1 MSNNGPTAHDP
12 WRYTRLRLWALALL
26 RMAIGWHFLYE
37 GIAKLLN
44 PYWTSAAFLL
54 ESQGPLS
61 GIFRAAA
68 DSPTVLKIIDFI
80 NIWGLIAI
88 GLGLMA
94 GFLTRTASV
103 AGMVLLALYY
113 ICNPPMIGFT
123 YSAPQEGSYLF
134 VTKNVVEF
142 LALGVIILFPTSRI
156 IGLDGLVFRKKDRA

>member
-1 MSNNGPTAHDP
+1 MTPSPAPSRESWPDTKFK
-12 WRYTRLRLWALALL
+12 LWILVLL

-44 PYWTSAAFLL
+44 PYWTSASFLL
-54 ESQGPLS
+54 ESKGPLAGLFHS
-61 GIFRAAA
+61 AAA
-68 DSPTVLKIIDFI
+68 DPTVLKIIDFL

-94 GFLTRTASV
+94 GFLTRAAAA

-113 ICNPPMIGFT
+113 FCNPPWIGYT
-123 YSAPQEGSYLF
+123 YSVPQEGSYLF

-142 LALGVIILFPTSRI
+142 FALWVVILFPTSRT
-156 IGLDGLVFRKKDRA
+156 IGLDGLIFRKKGRA

>member
-1 MSNNGPTAHDP
+1 MSNSNPAPHEP
-12 WRYTRLRLWALALL
+12 WRTTKLKLWVLVLL

-37 GIAKLLN
+37 GIAKMLN

-54 ESQGPLS
+54 ESKGPLS
-61 GIFRAAA
+61 GLFHSAAV
-68 DSPTVLKIIDFI
+68 DPTVLKVIDFV
-80 NIWGLIAI
+80 NVWGLIAI

-94 GFLTRTASV
+94 GFLTRTAGL

-113 ICNPPMIGFT
+113 ICNPPLIGFS

-142 LALGVIILFPTSRI
+142 FALWVLILFPTGKI
-156 IGLDGLVFRKKDRA
+156 IGLDGLLFRKKERP